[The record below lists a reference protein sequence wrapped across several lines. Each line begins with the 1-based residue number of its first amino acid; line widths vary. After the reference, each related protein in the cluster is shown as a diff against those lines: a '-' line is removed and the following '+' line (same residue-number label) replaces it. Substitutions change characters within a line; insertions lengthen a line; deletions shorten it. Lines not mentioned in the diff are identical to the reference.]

1 MSNNFKNIRRNSAIR
16 AATVR
21 VLDPNAEQ
29 LGVMSTSDAIRKAA
43 EYGLD
48 LIEIAPNANPPVCR
62 IMDFGKFRYEMAKKE
77 KDQNKTVSKL
87 KEIKFRVRIEQNDYM
102 TKLRHAEEFLLENN
116 KVKLTLSFRGREM
129 GHTQL
134 GMDVVMKAIGDLAHV
149 ATPDS
154 TPRQSGRAINVMM
167 SPLPTSKRKAKYT
180 MDDSIG
186 PDLEN
191 EKDEDEVDDS
201 EDTK

>member
-1 MSNNFKNIRRNSAIR
+1 MSNNAKGIRRNAAIW
-16 AATVR
+16 AAQVR
-21 VLDPNAEQ
+21 VLDPEGQQ
-29 LGVMSTSDAIRKAA
+29 LGVMSTSDALRKAN

-62 IMDFGKFRYEMAKKE
+62 IMDFGKFRYELSKKE
-77 KDQNKTVSKL
+77 KDQNKTTTKL

-102 TKLRHAEEFLLENN
+102 TKLRHAEEFLMENN

-129 GHTQL
+129 GHTEL
-134 GMDVVMKAIGDLAHV
+134 GMEVVRRAIADLAHA

-154 TPRQSGRAINVMM
+154 QPRLSGRAINVMM

-180 MDDSIG
+180 SG
-186 PDLEN
+186 PEEVEERE
-191 EKDEDEVDDS
+191 EKEEDEG
-201 EDTK
+201 EEN

>member
-1 MSNNFKNIRRNSAIR
+1 MSNNLKGIRRNAAIR

-21 VLDPNAEQ
+21 VIDPDGNQ
-29 LGVMSTSDAIRKAA
+29 MGVMSTSDALRAA
-43 EYGLD
+43 NNFGVD

-62 IMDFGKFRYEMAKKE
+62 IMDFGKFRYETSKKE
-77 KDQNKTVSKL
+77 KDQNKTTTKL

-102 TKLRHAEEFLLENN
+102 TKLRHAEEFLMENN

-134 GMDVVMKAIGDLAHV
+134 GMDVIRRAIADLAHA

-154 TPRQSGRAINVMM
+154 EPRLSGRAINVMM

-180 MDDSIG
+180 AG
-186 PDLEN
+186 E
-191 EKDEDEVDDS
+191 EEVDS
-201 EDTK
+201 TEGK